1 MISEIMNIWQKEKGS
16 SGKGQEN
23 KGIKLE
29 TQRIKKARA
38 SIQFGRLIILV
49 LMDQLGREKRY
60 KEEH

>member
-38 SIQFGRLIILV
+38 SIQFG
-49 LMDQLGREKRY
+49 
-60 KEEH
+60 